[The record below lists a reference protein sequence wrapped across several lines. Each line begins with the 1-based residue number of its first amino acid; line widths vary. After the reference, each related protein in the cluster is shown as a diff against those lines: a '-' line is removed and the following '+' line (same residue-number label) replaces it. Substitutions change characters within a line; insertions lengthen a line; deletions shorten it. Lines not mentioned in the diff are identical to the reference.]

1 MSGVITNRILRPRL
15 PRALGYAALLCVLLA
30 GLPGRAGE
38 VSFWVWKR
46 DLALSARQ
54 QELLRQ
60 AGTRALLWHVGSLRA
75 EGGRWVP
82 ETTLSLPVERMNAVE
97 YIPVFRLTPAK
108 ENPLSAEAAVDLAA
122 RIRALPQGGFPEAQ
136 IDFDCPDRLLPQYA
150 DFLRAC
156 RAAAAPLRLSATALA
171 GWSEAPAFGKLQAGV
186 DALYPM
192 FYDLQ
197 PDSPTEVRAGRVLPP
212 LDGATVA
219 RQLKSWSACRI
230 PWHAG
235 LPGFARVTIFDAQG
249 RSRGHVRQW
258 SWDAV
263 AFNPALQTLAQP
275 APGVTLLRAQKDCV
289 LGETAIAAGEI
300 VACRVPAEEV
310 LRDAIGQARAARAAG
325 IAVFR
330 LPEGGASGGWSL
342 AEWTSLLSAQKSPAF
357 RLARSGEAIELT
369 NTSSIDLPPRL
380 SGPGGSQDR
389 GWQVEVEAGGVAA
402 FREASAGDFAAVH
415 GHRQPDSPQPIHVAI
430 PLAERLTFWLADLP
444 AGAMRRSGLLL
455 VAPGAGPLRWR
466 IPGSPHNAAW
476 QSLE

>member
-1 MSGVITNRILRPRL
+1 MITNRNLRVRT
-15 PRALGYAALLCVLLA
+15 PRALGWAALLCVLFAELSA
-30 GLPGRAGE
+30 GAGD

-46 DLALSARQ
+46 ELVLSARQ

-82 ETTLSLPVERMNAVE
+82 ETTLGLPVERMKGVD

-108 ENPLSAEAAVDLAA
+108 DNPLSAEAAVDLAA
-122 RIRALPQGGFPEAQ
+122 RIRALPPGGFAEAQ
-136 IDFDCPDRLLPQYA
+136 LDFDCPDRLLPQYA
-150 DFLRAC
+150 EFLRAC
-156 RAAAAPLRLSATALA
+156 RTAVAPLRLSATALA
-171 GWSEAPAFGKLQAGV
+171 GWSEAPAFTRLQAGV

-197 PDSPTEVRAGRVLPP
+197 PDAPAEVRAGRVLPP
-212 LDGATVA
+212 LDGAIVA

-230 PWHAG
+230 PWQAG
-235 LPGFARVTIFDAQG
+235 LPGFARVTVFDAQG
-249 RSRGHVRQW
+249 KSRGHVRQW

-275 APGVTLLRAQKDCV
+275 APGVTLLRAQRDCV
-289 LGETAIAAGEI
+289 LGQTPVAAGET
-300 VACRVPAEEV
+300 VACRLPTEAV

-342 AEWTSLLSAQKSPAF
+342 AEWTSLFNAQKPAGPAF

-369 NTSSIDLPPRL
+369 NTSAIDLPPRL
-380 SGPGGSQDR
+380 AGPGGAQDR
-389 GWQVEVEAGGVAA
+389 GWQLEVEAGGLAA

-415 GHRQPDSPQPIHVAI
+415 GHRQPEAPAPIRVAI

-444 AGAMRRSGLLL
+444 AGAARRSGLLL

-466 IPGSPHNAAW
+466 IPGSPQNAAW
-476 QSLE
+476 QLLE